1 VFSSYLLHDA
11 LSDAIDKMGF
21 TRPTQVQQA
30 VFPSALEYK
39 DVLVSARTGSGK
51 TLAFLVPLLQHLLDD
66 DTHES
71 GLRAI
76 ILVPT
81 RELARQI
88 NKQCD
93 LLSEFTGLRST
104 TIIGGEDPK
113 YQLHRLKGSPDII
126 IGTPGRLLEHIYREA
141 IDPANIQVLV
151 LDEADR
157 MLSMG
162 FSDQVKEIAAYCNPQ
177 RQTML
182 FSASLNHEHFHSLI
196 TVLLH
201 QPETITLNTI
211 REKHENIH
219 HQAILVDNLN
229 HRQTLLTQLI
239 RRREGKKILVFA
251 NTREQVENIGRY
263 LQQQEIPAGTLHGE
277 LEQKQRN
284 AILSKLRYGNIQVL
298 VATDLAARGL
308 DVPDIDCVI
317 QFTLARSGEDY
328 AHRSGRTGRAEAK
341 GTAIALIDANDWNQM
356 IRIEHFLHFKFELVH
371 IEGFEAVYPGPKKL
385 KSSGKAASSKKKRRK
400 KEGPKKTVVKKNRLR
415 ERKNIGKRRQPSV
428 TEKQQKEG
436 TPSQRTSPDE
446 RGR

>member
-1 VFSSYLLHDA
+1 MFSSYLLHDS
-11 LSDAIDKMGF
+11 LSAAIDKMGF
-21 TRPTQVQQA
+21 TQPTQVQQA
-30 VFPSALEYK
+30 VLPPALEYK

-51 TLAFLVPLLQHLLDD
+51 TLAFLIPLLQHLLDD
-66 DTHES
+66 NTGEG

-93 LLSEFTGLRST
+93 LLGEFTGLRST
-104 TIIGGEDPK
+104 IIIGGEDPK
-113 YQLHRLKGSPDII
+113 HQLHRLKKDSPDII
-126 IGTPGRLLEHIYREA
+126 IGTPGRLLEHIYRET

-162 FSDQVKEIAAYCNPQ
+162 FSDQVKEIAAYCSPQ

-182 FSASLNHEHFHSLI
+182 FSASLHHEYFHSLI
-196 TVLLH
+196 AVLLH

-219 HQAILVDNLN
+219 HQAILADNID
-229 HRQTLLTQLI
+229 HKQTLLVQLV

-251 NTREQVENIGRY
+251 NTREQVENLGRY
-263 LQQQEIPAGTLHGE
+263 MQQQDIPAGTLHGE

-284 AILSKLRYGNIQVL
+284 AILSKLRHGNIQVL
-298 VATDLAARGL
+298 IATDLAARGL

-317 QFTLARSGEDY
+317 QFALARSGEDY

-356 IRIEHFLHFKFELVH
+356 IRIEHFLNFQFEPIH
-371 IEGFEAVYPGPKKL
+371 IEGFEAVYRGPKKL
-385 KSSGKAASSKKKRRK
+385 KSSGKAASGKKKKRK
-400 KEGPKKTVVKKNRLR
+400 KEGSKKTVVKKNRLR
-415 ERKNIGKRRQPSV
+415 ERKNIGKRRQPV
-428 TEKQQKEG
+428 VKEE
-436 TPSQRTSPDE
+436 Q
-446 RGR
+446 